1 MSAHAALPSEATLST
16 LSADQLRFMI
26 WQAKWAATSREKQR
40 APIGNWSEWGLLAGR
55 GFGKTLCGAQ
65 WLASD
70 AFNDTNGHGR
80 VVIAPTFSDVRFVC
94 FEGPTGLLAIIPPEL
109 VVKYNADD
117 MFIELRNVSGGVC
130 RIRGFSAERPER
142 LRGPQFASLWC
153 FGAGTPVLMADG
165 SERAIEQI
173 VVHDVVATRFGPRA
187 VTAAGLSGSKSARF
201 RLSYGETNL
210 IATGDHPMLTQRGWV
225 AAGDL
230 REGDVLWSVCGSAGC
245 LGGADQTAITPT
257 VVPAATYTARYS
269 SRHLA
274 LYRRA
279 ATFITRTATLGITT
293 RTTSKFCRTPNT
305 VANML
310 SAASRPPSSA
320 RSCYETSSWLGR
332 AWHRVTSSA
341 FGAAV
346 FFRRAAGESLALFAG
361 RYASSDGAQMLFP
374 ASLALASSAACPT
387 TQGQRTRNSVPN
399 AATCSR
405 SEIRSTDHPSPAP
418 GAAPFLSPA
427 ATTPSSAGGCV
438 LSPVRVDRVEKL
450 QMQEPVYNL
459 TVEGEHEFIA
469 GGVIVHNCD
478 ELAAWQYA
486 QETWDMAMMGLRLG
500 KSPKVCWTT
509 TPKPVELVR
518 ALVTPKSGRIVV
530 RGSTYE
536 NKANLPDAFFQQL
549 QQYEGTT
556 LGRQELMAE
565 LIDPEESGIVKRS
578 HFRLWPAVK
587 PLPPFNW
594 IVMSLDTAFT
604 EATRD
609 KKSGDPDYSA
619 CTVWGGFDI
628 EEPGVSQPLSIDDIP
643 ELEDDKPHAR
653 RTGTTDRADN
663 MRSYVMLLDCWQ
675 ERLGLP
681 DLITKVKRELNV
693 AYGDDQDKALIK
705 PVIGASKPRTSGRKV
720 DMVIIE
726 DKGSGISLR
735 QTLERDNILTYAYN
749 PGRADKLT
757 RLHLVSPIFARRMI
771 WLPESDKFKGKPRTW
786 IEPLLHQLC
795 SFTGSGSIKHDDLVD
810 ATAQALRYFVDKGM
824 LSAIQ
829 HATRGVR
836 AAPKPVL
843 NPYAQ

>member
-1 MSAHAALPSEATLST
+1 MNAPMAMPDEATLKS

-55 GFGKTLCGAQ
+55 GFGKTLTGAQ
-65 WLASD
+65 WLAADS
-70 AFNDTNGHGR
+70 FNDVEGHGR

-94 FEGPTGLLAIIPPEL
+94 FEGPTGLLATIPPEL

-117 MFIELRNVSGGVC
+117 MFIELRNVAGGVG

-142 LRGPQFASLWC
+142 LRGPQFASLW
-153 FGAGTPVLMADG
+153 A
-165 SERAIEQI
+165 
-173 VVHDVVATRFGPRA
+173 
-187 VTAAGLSGSKSARF
+187 
-201 RLSYGETNL
+201 
-210 IATGDHPMLTQRGWV
+210 
-225 AAGDL
+225 
-230 REGDVLWSVCGSAGC
+230 
-245 LGGADQTAITPT
+245 
-257 VVPAATYTARYS
+257 
-269 SRHLA
+269 
-274 LYRRA
+274 
-279 ATFITRTATLGITT
+279 
-293 RTTSKFCRTPNT
+293 
-305 VANML
+305 
-310 SAASRPPSSA
+310 
-320 RSCYETSSWLGR
+320 
-332 AWHRVTSSA
+332 
-341 FGAAV
+341 
-346 FFRRAAGESLALFAG
+346 
-361 RYASSDGAQMLFP
+361 
-374 ASLALASSAACPT
+374 
-387 TQGQRTRNSVPN
+387 
-399 AATCSR
+399 
-405 SEIRSTDHPSPAP
+405 
-418 GAAPFLSPA
+418 
-427 ATTPSSAGGCV
+427 
-438 LSPVRVDRVEKL
+438 
-450 QMQEPVYNL
+450 
-459 TVEGEHEFIA
+459 
-469 GGVIVHNCD
+469 D
-478 ELAAWQYA
+478 ELAAWQYL

-500 KSPKVCWTT
+500 KSPKLCWTT
-509 TPKPVELVR
+509 TPKPLELVR
-518 ALVTPKSGRIVV
+518 KLVEPKPGRIIV

-536 NKANLPDAFFQQL
+536 NKANLPDAFFKQL
-549 QQYEGTT
+549 TQYEGTT

-578 HFRLWPAVK
+578 HFRLWPASK

-628 EEPGVSQPLSIDDIP
+628 EEPNAPKPVSLDDIP

-653 RTGTTDRADN
+653 RPTTSRAAAET
-663 MRSYVMLLDCWQ
+663 RSYVMLLDCWQ
-675 ERLGLP
+675 EQLGLP
-681 DLITKVKRELNV
+681 DLITRVKRELNV

-705 PVIGASKPRTSGRKV
+705 PLIGASKPRTSGRKV

-757 RLHLVSPIFARRMI
+757 RLHLVSPIFARRLI
-771 WLPESDKFKGKPRTW
+771 WLPESDKFSGKPRTW

-810 ATAQALRYFVDKGM
+810 ATTQALRYFVDKGM

-829 HATRGVR
+829 HAARGVR
-836 AAPKPVL
+836 AAPQVVV